1 MAAQVSETCQEKVL
15 NSVWVATG
23 FLNSVLNPWTFSKLV
38 SATRQSSQGATLA
51 ASLEN
56 GWRYPW
62 LGPSCHRPV
71 HPANLGGVL
80 QIHQSQ
86 QCSRRWVLSAFQDIP
101 SEETWRKTSLGST
114 SELRVFFFSH
124 FLILHVSQWGY
135 YVQAGEH
142 EQLRQAGRFRTPLND
157 GWGKLVRNWS
167 STCSYLHV
175 QWSSRCI
182 ACIHDHL
189 STSFMLCL
197 FRSPPVR
204 WGSLDLVSAV
214 VWATGVSALC
224 QASGLCVAPALLPM
238 HQAMRMLELHEFC

>member
-1 MAAQVSETCQEKVL
+1 MT
-15 NSVWVATG
+15 W
-23 FLNSVLNPWTFSKLV
+23 SKLSQT
-38 SATRQSSQGATLA
+38 SASC
-51 ASLEN
+51 E
-56 GWRYPW
+56 PW
-62 LGPSCHRPV
+62 
-71 HPANLGGVL
+71 GGVL

-238 HQAMRMLELHEFC
+238 HQAMRVCWNSMNFARAIARISFRIHVRTYDIYIYICNMNMGQN